1 MSIETPMQAKVL
13 YVINRAP
20 YSNAV
25 GQEALDAALI
35 GASLDMDVSILFIQ
49 DGVFQLKRGQD
60 SSSSW
65 LKQYTK
71 SYKALDDFGVEKL
84 YVHDLSLDARGL
96 AIADLMCAP
105 AVVNSQ
111 EVKSLIADQL
121 KVFTF

>member
-1 MSIETPMQAKVL
+1 M
-13 YVINRAP
+13 
-20 YSNAV
+20 

-60 SSSSW
+60 SSSSG

-96 AIADLMCAP
+96 TLTDLMCVP

-111 EVKSLIADQL
+111 EVKNLIANQL